1 MTDEQLFNDI
11 AKEMYDKS
19 YNQLTPKEKYQVDDM
34 FVEHKAAEYRKGHGI
49 GCYCWACC
57 L

>member
-1 MTDEQLFNDI
+1 MEINNI
-11 AKEMYDKS
+11 SIEMYGKPYDD
-19 YNQLTPKEKYQVDDM
+19 LTPKEQYEVDGVC
-34 FVEHKAAEYRKGHGI
+34 VEIDAANYRKGHGI